1 MVEGGSE
8 ENINI
13 CICWLLAAN
22 GAGNMNSLSIRS
34 GVRVGRMQESVCA
47 YRQSTD
53 STFVKMLYFAICSLV
68 FTQRSLTQEH
78 LCWGEEATR
87 SYWFPRAPGG
97 QRSCPSLSVA
107 ARSCTKQRWSC
118 LSLGN
123 WHSRPG
129 SVWLCDLLQVG
140 AVFGNT
146 LSQKQTRQNNIG
158 CSIVLEVWGNVCS
171 IALYSCFHSL
181 IQ

>member
-13 CICWLLAAN
+13 WICWLLAAN

-53 STFVKMLYFAICSLV
+53 STFVKMLYFAICSLI

-87 SYWFPRAPGG
+87 SY
-97 QRSCPSLSVA
+97 
-107 ARSCTKQRWSC
+107 
-118 LSLGN
+118 
-123 WHSRPG
+123 
-129 SVWLCDLLQVG
+129 
-140 AVFGNT
+140 
-146 LSQKQTRQNNIG
+146 
-158 CSIVLEVWGNVCS
+158 
-171 IALYSCFHSL
+171 
-181 IQ
+181 